1 MKSRRGALCQGIETH
16 VRDLLV
22 REGIPA
28 TTARRVASGVV
39 RLLTTEWGGQVIS
52 FPRGQVHTAHQ
63 RWVQIA
69 AQFDGGNYAAL
80 AATHGYTERHIR
92 KIVTRMKNEKKGEET

>member
-1 MKSRRGALCQGIETH
+1 MPGYRNSRTGLAGAGRHSSNHRPPGGE
-16 VRDLLV
+16 
-22 REGIPA
+22 
-28 TTARRVASGVV
+28 RRSSP
-39 RLLTTEWGGQVIS
+39 LTTEWGGQVIS